1 MTGYLTSE
9 FKVILGLFAACLA
22 VYFYTDAY
30 EIWALI
36 VTAVALSYQIARTLT
51 KKHRV
56 ILQGGKL
63 TELIVFGIGEA
74 LLCLPLYQNNIE
86 RIFWLGCACA
96 VGISYVLSRGN
107 SKALPIQQTVLI
119 HR

>member
-22 VYFYTDAY
+22 VYFFTDAY
-30 EIWALI
+30 EVWALI
-36 VTAVALSYQIARTLT
+36 VTSVALAYQMARTLT

-56 ILQGGKL
+56 ILQGSKL

-74 LLCLPLYQNNIE
+74 MLALPIAQKNIE
-86 RIFWLGCACA
+86 PIFWLGCACV
-96 VGISYVLSRGN
+96 VGISYILSRGN
-107 SKALPIQQTVLI
+107 SKALPIQQTVFI